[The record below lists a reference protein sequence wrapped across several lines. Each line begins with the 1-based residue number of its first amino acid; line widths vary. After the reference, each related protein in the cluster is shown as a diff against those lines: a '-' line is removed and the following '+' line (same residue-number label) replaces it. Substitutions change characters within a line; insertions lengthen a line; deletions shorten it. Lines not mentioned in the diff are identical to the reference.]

1 MNEDRTFDD
10 FSDEELDEIEK
21 NDPELYDTLNDNTVE
36 STLDM
41 MYPDQDS
48 RPADD

>member
-1 MNEDRTFDD
+1 MKEDRTFDD

-36 STLDM
+36 ATLDT
-41 MYPDQDS
+41 MYPDEDS
-48 RPADD
+48 RPDDD

>member
-1 MNEDRTFDD
+1 MKEDRTFDD

-36 STLDM
+36 ATLDTM
-41 MYPDQDS
+41 NPDEDS
-48 RPADD
+48 RPDDD